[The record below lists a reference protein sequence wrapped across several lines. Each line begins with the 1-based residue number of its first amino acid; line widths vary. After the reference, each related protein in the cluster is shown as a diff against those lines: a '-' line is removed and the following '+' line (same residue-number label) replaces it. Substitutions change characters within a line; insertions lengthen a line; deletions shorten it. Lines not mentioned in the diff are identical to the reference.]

1 MEITPDDKQIM
12 ISTLQTLHRNS
23 VNDLLQNIETAKNLL
38 SSDIYQLML
47 NGDEFIY
54 DESKKIHYKEQYRK
68 ITSLEGRWCLKT
80 IIFYHYSKTEKIS
93 LTEYRNII
101 KIL

>member
-1 MEITPDDKQIM
+1 MDITPDDKQIM

-23 VNDLLQNIETAKNLL
+23 VNDLLENIETAKNLL
-38 SSDIYQLML
+38 TSDIYQLML

-54 DESKKIHYKEQYRK
+54 DESKKIPYKEQYRK
-68 ITSLEGRWCLKT
+68 ISHLEGRWCLKT

>member
-1 MEITPDDKQIM
+1 MEITPKEKQIV

-23 VNDLLQNIETAKNLL
+23 ANDLLENIETAKNLL
-38 SSDIYQLML
+38 PSNIYQLML

-54 DESKKIHYKEQYRK
+54 DDSKKIPYKEQYRK
-68 ITSLEGRWCLKT
+68 ISSLEGRWCLKT

-93 LTEYRNII
+93 LTE
-101 KIL
+101 